1 MKVILLVDV
10 KNVGKKGEVKEVSD
24 GYGMN
29 FLIKRKL
36 AVPATEKAME
46 VNHEEDK
53 EAKAL
58 YEANKQKAIE
68 LKAHLESLTVTCY
81 SKGGAGGKMFGNIST
96 KQVVEEFR
104 KQHGISLDKR
114 KFIDALPIA
123 SFGTTKLKI
132 ELFKDVIATLNVV
145 VKEK

>member
-10 KNVGKKGEVKEVSD
+10 KNVGKKGEVKNVSD

-46 VNHEEDK
+46 VKHEEDK

-68 LKAHLESLTVTCY
+68 LKKHLESLTITCY
-81 SKGGAGGKMFGNIST
+81 SKGGAEGRMFGTIST

-104 KQHGISLDKR
+104 KQHNISLDKR